1 MLNNS
6 LAALSVKDRD
16 CNNSLAASN
25 LKDSVFC
32 NSLSR
37 KIRLSARKDLR
48 SIIKHWRVYGG
59 SQKKKFVMKLLH
71 ALSVYVY
78 EQKGYSLNYVSTSHQ
93 ATLSLSWYQ

>member
-1 MLNNS
+1 MLKDRVFLQNFILNNS

-37 KIRLSARKDLR
+37 KIRLSARKDLG
-48 SIIKHWRVYGG
+48 SIIKHWRVASIAFRNFRLWSKNRY
-59 SQKKKFVMKLLH
+59 
-71 ALSVYVY
+71 
-78 EQKGYSLNYVSTSHQ
+78 
-93 ATLSLSWYQ
+93 